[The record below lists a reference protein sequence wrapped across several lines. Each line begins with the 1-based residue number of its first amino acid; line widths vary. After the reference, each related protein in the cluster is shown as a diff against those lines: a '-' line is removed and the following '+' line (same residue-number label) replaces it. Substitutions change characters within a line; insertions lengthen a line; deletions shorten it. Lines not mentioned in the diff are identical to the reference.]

1 MFIYVSRPSDKAKFS
16 DNGGSAS
23 DGNLVYFIRNDDGTS
38 KQFEYF
44 VPDFSQGLTQVGLS
58 RLNQSIE
65 AIVYCVL
72 GAQVNTRSSIIDN
85 GGTAK
90 ETQSEFLV
98 LLKGAI
104 RSPDISKS
112 IQRYQLAVGEA
123 KARLDFAV
131 VPGCWL
137 MPSRMILN
145 TESTVGYN
153 NKLKQATQGDE
164 AQCEQ

>member
-1 MFIYVSRPSDKAKFS
+1 M
-16 DNGGSAS
+16 
-23 DGNLVYFIRNDDGTS
+23 
-38 KQFEYF
+38 
-44 VPDFSQGLTQVGLS
+44 S

-65 AIVYCVL
+65 AFVYCVL

-85 GGTAK
+85 GGRAK

-153 NKLKQATQGDE
+153 NKLKQATQRMKLGVNNDVNQRTKKRHCGQWT
-164 AQCEQ
+164 AALVRLTRQTATHQTPFTNRPRRLRVWVMNIQK

>member
-16 DNGGSAS
+16 DNGSSAS

-38 KQFEYF
+38 KEFEYF

-85 GGTAK
+85 GGRAK
-90 ETQSEFLV
+90 ETQSDFLV
-98 LLKGAI
+98 LIKVFSL
-104 RSPDISKS
+104 SS
-112 IQRYQLAVGEA
+112 AVFLSVSFLESSVLSLSTFA
-123 KARLDFAV
+123 CCYSLFFAV
-131 VPGCWL
+131 F
-137 MPSRMILN
+137 SRFLFQF
-145 TESTVGYN
+145 VH
-153 NKLKQATQGDE
+153 
-164 AQCEQ
+164 